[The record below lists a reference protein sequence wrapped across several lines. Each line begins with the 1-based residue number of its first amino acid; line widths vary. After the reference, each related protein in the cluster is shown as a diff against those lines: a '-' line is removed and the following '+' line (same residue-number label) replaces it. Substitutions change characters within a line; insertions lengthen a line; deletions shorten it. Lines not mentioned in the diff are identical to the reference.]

1 MSEKTDAAAGTT
13 NSGNQQ
19 WVGME
24 VQDGVAVLTFNRPE
38 AMNALN
44 EEVVARFEEIFERAA
59 GDPAVRGIVLR
70 GEGKAFVAGADIG
83 FFVKRIREGDL
94 QRIQSFTEGGQRLLR
109 RIETCSKPVV
119 ALADGLTLGGGAELA
134 LACHA
139 VVATENSRF
148 AFPETSIGIY
158 PGLGGTQRTP
168 RVVGRELARY
178 LVLSGAALSGQ
189 EAHDVGLAGYYAPS
203 GEALALACDLARRGG
218 LPDKFA
224 PKPVA
229 AGWEAVVDAF
239 SGFGT
244 TVAGTGGDPRVE
256 KAARALERAA
266 PLALEMACRFID
278 EGLGMDLDP
287 ALRLELD
294 NLQRIFATADALE
307 GLTALGV
314 RKPVY
319 KGE

>member
-1 MSEKTDAAAGTT
+1 MSETSEGAAGAT
-13 NSGNQQ
+13 Q
-19 WVGME
+19 WVGLE

-44 EEVVARFEEIFERAA
+44 EAVMASFEEAFERAA
-59 GDPAVRGIVLR
+59 SDPAVRGIVLQ
-70 GEGKAFVAGADIG
+70 GAGKAFVAGADIG

-94 QRIQSFTEGGQRLLR
+94 GRIQSFTEHGQKVLR
-109 RIETCSKPVV
+109 RIETCGKPVV

-168 RVVGRELARY
+168 RVVGRALARY
-178 LVLSGAALSGQ
+178 LVLAGAALTGA
-189 EAHDVGLAGYYAPS
+189 EAREIGFAGYYAPS
-203 GEALALACDLARRGG
+203 GEALALACDLARKGG

-224 PKPVA
+224 PKAVP
-229 AGWEAVVDAF
+229 AGWEAVAAAF
-239 SGFGT
+239 EGAGPR
-244 TVAGTGGDPRVE
+244 VAGESEDPRVG
-256 KAARALERAA
+256 KAAKALERGA
-266 PLALEMACRFID
+266 PIALEMASRFID
-278 EGLGMDLDP
+278 EGLALDLDA

-294 NLQRIFATADALE
+294 NLQRIFSTADALE

-314 RKPVY
+314 RKPEY
-319 KGE
+319 KGA